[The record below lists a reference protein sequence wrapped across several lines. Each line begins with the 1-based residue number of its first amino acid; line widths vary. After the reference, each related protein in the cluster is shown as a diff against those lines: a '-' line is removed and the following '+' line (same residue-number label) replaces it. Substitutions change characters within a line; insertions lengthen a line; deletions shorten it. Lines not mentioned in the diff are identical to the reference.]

1 VGNGEFI
8 PLKCGDDTLAAL
20 AAKLTGFAPAEGAP
34 EWLVSGVW
42 LCTNDEQFLATG
54 SVEVLSDGYLARPL
68 NIDRPADVAAQIE
81 AELPDIEGRLMGH
94 GSRLELP
101 TAVTP
106 RAPESVNPWS
116 TGGYSMSVLA
126 RVARRAS
133 IVSRVA
139 CALLFAPE
147 EGAALLVGTDVST
160 LAIVL
165 SQDRPLVD
173 RYRHDCEELSLA
185 EYRTRCGT

>member
-1 VGNGEFI
+1 
-8 PLKCGDDTLAAL
+8 
-20 AAKLTGFAPAEGAP
+20 
-34 EWLVSGVW
+34 
-42 LCTNDEQFLATG
+42 
-54 SVEVLSDGYLARPL
+54 
-68 NIDRPADVAAQIE
+68 
-81 AELPDIEGRLMGH
+81 
-94 GSRLELP
+94 
-101 TAVTP
+101 
-106 RAPESVNPWS
+106 
-116 TGGYSMSVLA
+116 MSVLA

-147 EGAALLVGTDVST
+147 DGAALLVGTDVST